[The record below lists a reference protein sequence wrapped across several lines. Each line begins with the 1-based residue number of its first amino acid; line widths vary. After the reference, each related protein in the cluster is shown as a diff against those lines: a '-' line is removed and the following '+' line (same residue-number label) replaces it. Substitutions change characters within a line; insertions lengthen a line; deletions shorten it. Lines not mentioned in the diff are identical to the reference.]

1 METIFIKYL
10 ISFIAIIIVVKI
22 FIVVFKKVRK
32 KRILKE
38 NRKLLESV
46 TQLYRG
52 TDSEKDLVLKLLK
65 YKIHPKAI
73 FHDLYIKKGDS
84 NFSQIDLVV
93 ATKVGIL
100 VIEVK
105 DYSGWIFGTGY
116 KSKWTQVL
124 AYGKQKY
131 RFYNPILQNNKHINE
146 LKKQLRENVPFYS
159 LVVFYGNCKLK
170 DISFVPKATFVLKS
184 ERILEVMNIIM
195 KENEPVEYTNKKRV
209 VKVLSESVKNGESEI
224 IQKQHVK
231 KIKDMLGEDRVFD
244 K

>member
-1 METIFIKYL
+1 METVFIKYL
-10 ISFIAIIIVVKI
+10 ILFIAIVIVVKI
-22 FIVVFKKVRK
+22 FIVVFKKVSK

-65 YKIHPKAI
+65 YKIHPQAI
-73 FHDLYIKKGDS
+73 FHDLYIKHNNG

-93 ATKVGIL
+93 ATKVGII

-159 LVVFYGNCKLK
+159 LVVFYGNCLLK
-170 DISFVPKATFVLKS
+170 DISFVPKGTFVLKS
-184 ERILEVMNIIM
+184 ERILDVLNIIM

-209 VKVLSESVKNGESEI
+209 VKLLSEFVKNGESEI
-224 IQKQHVK
+224 IQKQHVE

-244 K
+244 